1 MECKWIDNISPYIF
15 LFDSSTC
22 CLFLFF
28 SNIKAM
34 FSNVAFTVAV
44 YTLKVALSFACFSEL
59 PECSYALSSL
69 LFLSEA
75 MGSIAYYV
83 KPICNRMQVN
93 SDSLV
98 FKCITESIRP

>member
-1 MECKWIDNISPYIF
+1 
-15 LFDSSTC
+15 
-22 CLFLFF
+22 
-28 SNIKAM
+28 M